1 MRIRHLLHIT
11 AFLLLMAGTAQAI
24 TISATPNP
32 ATAGQPVL
40 FTIGTSFV
48 TTVPTSCSLTVD
60 YGDGAIQAGIIP
72 APGTST
78 LTVSHTYAAS
88 GSFQAVV
95 QSSGCGAIAPQPAPP
110 DPASTTVVIE
120 EFGITR
126 MELAFPDGR
135 GELTVR
141 RNDQGV
147 RARATIATTGTGRLQ
162 GYWEVDGR
170 PLIQVDRYVIYG
182 QTIVV
187 DTPAVP
193 PLPTF
198 DPGYHIL
205 RFVVTSPA
213 LPFPT
218 PTLVYNVT
226 PEEGRPIQLQSPL
239 PEALLPFAQVRF
251 AWDARTGAGHYE
263 LQVTAMDGSKVFSA
277 LTRSPEYVLTDL
289 ALRTYFTPG
298 ARYLWRVQA
307 VDADGRLAGESTP
320 SPFAFQG
327 EAAAR
332 EGGNP

>member
-1 MRIRHLLHIT
+1 MRIRHL
-11 AFLLLMAGTAQAI
+11 FLIAASVLAMAGTARAI

-40 FTIGTSFV
+40 FTIGTSFIA
-48 TTVPTSCSLTVD
+48 TVPASCSLTVD
-60 YGDGAIQAGIIP
+60 YGDGATQGGIIP

-78 LTVSHTYAAS
+78 LTVSHTYAGS

-95 QSSGCGAIAPQPAPP
+95 QSSGCGAVAPQPAPP
-110 DPASTTVVIE
+110 DPAATTVVVE
-120 EFGITR
+120 SFGITR

-141 RNDQGV
+141 RNDEGV
-147 RARATIATTGTGRLQ
+147 RATATIATTGTGRLQ

-170 PLIQVDRYVIYG
+170 PLLQVDRYVIYG
-182 QTIVV
+182 QTIVI

-198 DPGYHIL
+198 DPGYHSL

-213 LPFPT
+213 LSFAT

-226 PEEGRPIQLQSPL
+226 PEEARPIQLQAPL
-239 PEALLPFAQVRF
+239 PEALLPFAPVRF
-251 AWDARTGAGHYE
+251 TWDARNGTGHYE

-277 LTRSPEYVLTDL
+277 LTRTPEYVLTDL

-307 VDADGRLAGESTP
+307 FQADGRPAGESTP
-320 SPFAFQG
+320 SPFSLQG
-327 EAAAR
+327 TAAGKD
-332 EGGNP
+332 GGTP

>member
-1 MRIRHLLHIT
+1 MRIRHLLHIIAT
-11 AFLLLMAGTAQAI
+11 LLLMTGTAQAI

-32 ATAGQPVL
+32 ATIGQPVL

-78 LTVSHTYAAS
+78 LTVSHTYVAG

-95 QSSGCGAIAPQPAPP
+95 QSTGCGAVAPQPAPP
-110 DPASTTVVIE
+110 DPASVTVVID
-120 EFGITR
+120 EFAITR

-182 QTIVV
+182 QTVVV

-198 DPGYHIL
+198 DPGYHVL

-226 PEEGRPIQLQSPL
+226 PEEGRPIQLQAPL
-239 PEALLPFAQVRF
+239 PEALLPFAPVRF
-251 AWDARTGAGHYE
+251 AWDARNGTGHYE
-263 LQVTAMDGSKVFSA
+263 LQVTAMDGSTVFSA
-277 LTRSPEYVLTDL
+277 LTRSSEYVLTNL

-298 ARYLWRVQA
+298 ARYFWRVQA
-307 VDADGRLAGESTP
+307 VDADGRPAGESTP
-320 SPFAFQG
+320 SPFAFQS
-327 EAAAR
+327 AAAGR
-332 EGGNP
+332 EGGTP